1 MEPTLIINV
10 LLSVVLMGM
19 GWWMNTIGQAVKRR
33 QSDMSEMERHA
44 TETYV
49 RRDDYRDDM
58 AEIKALIRQILSKL
72 DDKADR

>member
-19 GWWMNTIGQAVKRR
+19 GWWMNTIWQAVKRL

-44 TETYV
+44 SETYV

>member
-10 LLSVVLMGM
+10 LLSTVLMGM
-19 GWWMNTIGQAVKRR
+19 GWWMNTIWQAVKRL

-44 TETYV
+44 SETYV

-58 AEIKALIRQILSKL
+58 AEIKALVRQILSKL
-72 DDKADR
+72 DGKADR

>member
-1 MEPTLIINV
+1 MEATLIINV
-10 LLSVVLMGM
+10 LISIVLMGM
-19 GWWMNTIGQAVKRR
+19 GWWMNTIWQAVKRL
-33 QSDMSEMERHA
+33 QSDMADMERHA

>member
-19 GWWMNTIGQAVKRR
+19 GWWMNTIWQAVKRL
-33 QSDMSEMERHA
+33 QSDMADMERHA

>member
-19 GWWMNTIGQAVKRR
+19 GWWMNTIWQAVKRL

>member
-10 LLSVVLMGM
+10 LLSVVLMGR
-19 GWWMNTIGQAVKRR
+19 GWWMNTIWQAVKRL
-33 QSDMSEMERHA
+33 QSDMSDMERHA

-58 AEIKALIRQILSKL
+58 VEVKALIRQILSKL

>member
-1 MEPTLIINV
+1 
-10 LLSVVLMGM
+10 
-19 GWWMNTIGQAVKRR
+19 
-33 QSDMSEMERHA
+33 MSEMERHA
-44 TETYV
+44 SETYV

>member
-10 LLSVVLMGM
+10 LLSTVLMGM
-19 GWWMNTIGQAVKRR
+19 GWWMNTIWQAVKRL

>member
-19 GWWMNTIGQAVKRR
+19 GWWMNTIWQAVKSL

>member
-19 GWWMNTIGQAVKRR
+19 GWWMNTIWQAVKRL
-33 QSDMSEMERHA
+33 QSDMADMERHA

-58 AEIKALIRQILSKL
+58 QEVKALIRQILAKL

>member
-10 LLSVVLMGM
+10 LLSTVLMGM
-19 GWWMNTIGQAVKRR
+19 GWWMNTIWQAVKRL

-44 TETYV
+44 SETYV

>member
-10 LLSVVLMGM
+10 ILYLVLMGM
-19 GWWMNTIGQAVKRR
+19 GWWMNTIWQEVKRL
-33 QSDMSEMERHA
+33 QSDMSDMERHA

-58 AEIKALIRQILSKL
+58 VEVKALIRQILSKL

>member
-19 GWWMNTIGQAVKRR
+19 GWLMNTIWQAVKRL
-33 QSDMSEMERHA
+33 QSDMADMERHA

-58 AEIKALIRQILSKL
+58 VEVKALIRQILSKL